1 MSFITDIEKSPLSS
15 KKFLAML
22 FSSSTSKLVLLYMI
36 AHSVSPAILMWMVT
50 CLMLIEIGFILGQA
64 GLDVM
69 TRLAHIKSIGP
80 QLPTIEPDKEEP
92 EA

>member
-1 MSFITDIEKSPLSS
+1 
-15 KKFLAML
+15 
-22 FSSSTSKLVLLYMI
+22 
-36 AHSVSPAILMWMVT
+36 
-50 CLMLIEIGFILGQA
+50 MLIEIGFILGQA